1 MDFKKVDLVY
11 FNILAYAEPIK
22 MLLMHGGIPFKFW
35 MPWDYFGKDWNEAKR
50 EVPFGRLPVLIINE
64 EHVLWESGS
73 IMRFLAKHTNTLP
86 KGDLLQAKAHAI
98 FDSTKELVMPIDA
111 TINVRSGKRFIEE
124 KASLL
129 NALDELLEPFEQTL
143 SENGPFLLGT
153 KVAYCDFPLYHH
165 LSILS
170 LLTVEFL
177 ERYPLLKNFMQ
188 NFEKIRAVETY
199 LNTRPTLSGIGIEPL
214 LELNGVPTSTSFGRD

>member
-35 MPWDYFGKDWNEAKR
+35 MPWDYFGKGWNEAKS

-98 FDSTKELVMPIDA
+98 FDSTKELVMPM
-111 TINVRSGKRFIEE
+111 S
-124 KASLL
+124 
-129 NALDELLEPFEQTL
+129 
-143 SENGPFLLGT
+143 
-153 KVAYCDFPLYHH
+153 
-165 LSILS
+165 
-170 LLTVEFL
+170 
-177 ERYPLLKNFMQ
+177 
-188 NFEKIRAVETY
+188 
-199 LNTRPTLSGIGIEPL
+199 
-214 LELNGVPTSTSFGRD
+214 